1 MRFATNFKYQNL
13 PMNDKADEFNIFYS
27 KEDNSLN
34 ALVDFIAAYKNKQV
48 NIRFRNAIDVKI
60 ASTLAKLGDDLLVVV
75 HIAAVNGRDIAAIP
89 PQMPPDLADF
99 LIVHGVTSFLYE
111 MPPYY
116 STGVRKNP
124 EEK

>member
-34 ALVDFIAAYKNKQV
+34 ALVDFIAAYKDKQI

-60 ASTLAKLGDDLLVVV
+60 ASTLAKFGDNVRFVLDAKDM
-75 HIAAVNGRDIAAIP
+75 AA
-89 PQMPPDLADF
+89 
-99 LIVHGVTSFLYE
+99 SK
-111 MPPYY
+111 
-116 STGVRKNP
+116 S
-124 EEK
+124 